1 MSDLISRSRVI
12 ENIWDVFNSYAND
25 SLRFDEYETEAINRA
40 FTVLQKA
47 IKGQPT
53 AYNPD
58 KVVEEIKAQFGC
70 KDCEYVDEFQ
80 HPACNECAELEVIN
94 DICDIVKRGGVE

>member
-40 FTVLQKA
+40 FTVLQKT
-47 IKGQPT
+47 IEGQQT
-53 AYNPD
+53 VYNLD
-58 KVVEEIKAQFGC
+58 KVVEIVRVDCYSMGFDESQAEIIVEDIRKGGI
-70 KDCEYVDEFQ
+70 DE
-80 HPACNECAELEVIN
+80 
-94 DICDIVKRGGVE
+94 

>member
-47 IKGQPT
+47 IEGQPT
-53 AYNPD
+53 AYNLD
-58 KVVEEIKAQFGC
+58 KVVEELEETSKPLGFGLMPESRYIAESKAINIVRG
-70 KDCEYVDEFQ
+70 
-80 HPACNECAELEVIN
+80 EV
-94 DICDIVKRGGVE
+94 E